1 MIQKPR
7 PTIMT
12 DSHESKS
19 SYRKLD
25 EEFLHSAAIIDAD
38 GREIA
43 ITKEMIDLACD
54 QLAIQI
60 EEFQHSQQT
69 R

>member
-19 SYRKLD
+19 RYRKLD

-43 ITKEMIDLACD
+43 ITKEMIDRPTPD
-54 QLAIQI
+54 I
-60 EEFQHSQQT
+60 EALLVGAAHPPS
-69 R
+69 

>member
-1 MIQKPR
+1 MVKNSR
-7 PTIMT
+7 PLIMT
-12 DSHESKS
+12 ESHQGKS

-43 ITKEMIDLACD
+43 ITKEMIDMACD
-54 QLAIQI
+54 QLALQI
-60 EEFQHSQQT
+60 EEFQHKQ
-69 R
+69 